1 MNLLIVKERF
11 AEFMGS
17 FDPNDVDLVMQYMEL
32 AVVEYNTNT
41 QMFMGK
47 EIVLESAH
55 SIRFALLMLFV
66 DTNQIQ
72 QILLQ
77 VKHLRPN
84 IRRIAKL

>member
-1 MNLLIVKERF
+1 MNLLIVKESF